1 MAREKGS
8 GALSMKVA
16 LTYLIALCCLSVVVV
31 AADSGLEGTWA
42 SDGVAGFVEAKS
54 AGKSVNG
61 LPEAV
66 TIKFKVDTKKNK
78 VSGTIDQMNFGKKFD
93 VTDGKLVDNAFTFNS
108 VESGNNQAKPIAW
121 KGELTDANT
130 VVLNRIQ
137 PEGQPLAK
145 PLVLHRTKK

>member
-1 MAREKGS
+1 
-8 GALSMKVA
+8 MKIT
-16 LTYLIALCCLSVVVV
+16 LTCLTTLCCLSVMVV

-42 SDGVAGFVEAKS
+42 TDGVAGFVEAKG
-54 AGKSVNG
+54 AGKSVDG

-66 TIKFKVDTKKNK
+66 TIKFRVDTKKNK
-78 VSGTIDQMNFGKKFD
+78 VSGTIDQMNYGKKFD
-93 VTDGKLVDNAFTFNS
+93 VTDGKLMDNAFTFNS
-108 VESGNNQAKPIAW
+108 VESGNNQANPIAW